1 VFNLDLPYITQDLPG
16 IGGKIRESLEDFIVE
31 EVPLFEPDGVGEHL
45 FVNLTKNGIGTRR
58 LAHSLASLFGLSRT
72 AVGFAGL
79 KDVHSVSTQ
88 SFSLLLGRI
97 SDDEIVKYGKLIE
110 KRLPVRVNWMK
121 LHSRKLRAGQLI
133 GNMFRINITGL
144 SMDPGEAL
152 ERAKEI
158 AGVLGR
164 MGIPNF
170 YGPQRVDYE
179 NVRRGNEII
188 KGRYRVR
195 DRWLRR
201 FLVTSYLDY
210 LCNLYL
216 VKRFENEIFHRLLR
230 GDIAKKH
237 STGGLFVVE
246 DPNFE
251 EIRYKT
257 GEISFTAPIFGPRMW
272 WAEGPSGDLEREV
285 FDESGITF
293 EQLKRLDVRGTRR
306 LGRLLPKVVTRELD
320 RGLALEFFLPK
331 GAYATIVTKEFFKKR
346 HYIELG

>member
-1 VFNLDLPYITQDLPG
+1 VYNLDLPYVTQDLPG

-31 EVPLFEPDGVGEHL
+31 EVPVFEPDGVGEHL
-45 FVNLTKNGIGTRR
+45 FVNLMKKGIGTRR
-58 LAHSLASLFGLSRT
+58 LAHRLASLFGLSRT

-88 SFSLLLGRI
+88 SLSLLLGRI

-110 KRLPVRVNWMK
+110 ERLPVRVNWMK
-121 LHSRKLRAGQLI
+121 PHYRKLRAGQLL
-133 GNMFRINITGL
+133 GNRFSINITGL

-152 ERAKEI
+152 ERAKAI
-158 AGVLGR
+158 ARTLGR

-188 KGRYRVR
+188 KGRFRVR

-216 VKRFENEIFHRLLR
+216 VKRLENGDFHRLLQ
-230 GDIAKKH
+230 GDIAKKY

-251 EIRYKT
+251 GIRYKA

-272 WAEGPSGDLEREV
+272 WAEGPSGDLERV
-285 FDESGITF
+285 IFNESGITL
-293 EQLKRLDVRGTRR
+293 EELKRLDVRGTRR
-306 LGRLLPKVVTRELD
+306 LGRLLPKIVTRESD
-320 RGLALEFFLPK
+320 RGITLEFFLPK
-331 GAYATIVTKEFFKKR
+331 GAYATIITQEFMKKDN
-346 HYIELG
+346 ISS